1 MAFRGYRQ
9 GNKERLSLKEN
20 VKSWRTEMK
29 KILVV
34 EDDRGLREG
43 IELALRR
50 DDFAFFLCEN
60 MEKAR
65 ENLRREMTLI

>member
-1 MAFRGYRQ
+1 
-9 GNKERLSLKEN
+9 
-20 VKSWRTEMK
+20 MK

-50 DDFAFFLCEN
+50 DDFVFFLCES
-60 MEKAR
+60 
-65 ENLRREMTLI
+65 I

>member
-1 MAFRGYRQ
+1 MAFRGCRQ

-20 VKSWRTEMK
+20 DKSWRTEMK

-50 DDFAFFLCEN
+50 DGFVFFCVRAWRRQG
-60 MEKAR
+60 K
-65 ENLRREMTLI
+65 NLRREMTLI